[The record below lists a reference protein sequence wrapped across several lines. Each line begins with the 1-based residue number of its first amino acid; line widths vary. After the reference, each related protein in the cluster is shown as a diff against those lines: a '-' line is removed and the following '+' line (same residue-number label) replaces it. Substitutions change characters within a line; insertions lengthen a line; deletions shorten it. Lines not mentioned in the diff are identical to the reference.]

1 MAINIGST
9 EMGSIYLGSTEIGEV
24 YLGNVKLYG
33 QAPLVLP
40 QRTFRCKYNPGTQ
53 PMSPGSFESATLIDA
68 TNNIWDLVGAS
79 WGVSG
84 FQNDLNLLEIVGA
97 NPTGFPYNGIGN
109 QTFINCTSLT
119 KVAALDLSNVSV
131 WDGMNKTF
139 AGCSNLTKI
148 SFYNTS
154 TVTRFVR
161 TFENCTSLVQVPLF
175 DTSNV
180 TNCDYAF
187 SNCYNV
193 ESGAL
198 ALYTQMSTQTN
209 VPSSHSNCFTNCG
222 RDTVTGAA
230 ELAQIPSSWGGT
242 GA

>member
-9 EMGSIYLGSTEIGEV
+9 EIGSIYLGSTKIDEAYI
-24 YLGNVKLYG
+24 GNVKVYG

-53 PMSPGSFESATLIDA
+53 PMSRSSFESSTLIDA
-68 TNNIWDLVGAS
+68 TNNIWDLVCPS
-79 WGVSG
+79 WGANG
-84 FQNDLNLLEIVGA
+84 FRNDQNLLEIIGA
-97 NPTGFPYNGIGN
+97 NPTGFPYNGIGF
-109 QTFINCTSLT
+109 QTFMDCISLT
-119 KVAALDLSNVSV
+119 KVAPLDLSNVDP
-131 WDGMNKTF
+131 WDGMKQMF
-139 AGCSNLTKI
+139 AGCSSLTKI

-154 TVTRFVR
+154 TVTSFVR